1 MAADDGVRGL
11 MPFARSR
18 RKPARA
24 EVAELSR
31 LRLFWRE
38 RIGWRLRC
46 GAGDGARIAATRK
59 AVRAEWEPLHGLP
72 AAVLE
77 ARINRP
83 ACRPAALVGGE
94 GAADVALV
102 LEVMR
107 RETGL
112 SLRDNQIDCALR
124 LILGQ
129 CVELR
134 TGEGKTLAAALAALA
149 AARSGVSVH
158 VVTVNDYLA
167 RRDHELIA
175 PLARRLN
182 LSSAVVIQ
190 DDSDADKQRA
200 YDSDIVYGTNK
211 TFVFDALR
219 DRREKR
225 LGRDPGTA
233 RQMGQAFAII
243 DEADSV
249 MIDDATVPM
258 ILSEPTTA
266 PPAADLVLFRDLLA
280 FAQAAKPGRER
291 VRDAQGNWRLTP
303 MGIDRLARE
312 ASGWTHPSA
321 RDDGLIGLAETALA
335 ACHAYR
341 DGEAYILRDGEVV
354 MIDQSTG
361 RLMGDRKW
369 AYGMQQMIEL
379 KEGLQPSPEN
389 RTVGQIT
396 QQTYF
401 RQYRHLAGLTG
412 TARECRSEFWAI
424 YGLPVCPVAPH
435 APSRLIDRGFRLHRD
450 EAAKWRAVAAEA
462 VREAAS
468 RAVLIGVND
477 VAESAALQA
486 VFADMARP
494 VAVLDALTEA
504 QEAELV
510 AEAGKPGRIT
520 IATHLAG
527 RGTDIALAPEV
538 RAAGGLHVILASAMA
553 SGRLERQ
560 LYGRAGRQGD
570 PGSYSRHVS
579 RADRGLTEGAMGP
592 LRLLARAAHGVGLMP
607 RRALAWTQTAR
618 DAHARSLRRKTLLRE
633 QDLAKHLGYG

>member
-1 MAADDGVRGL
+1 

-18 RKPARA
+18 RNPARA

-31 LRLFWRE
+31 LRLFWHE
-38 RIGWRLRC
+38 RFGWRLN
-46 GAGDGARIAATRK
+46 GSAGPGGARITAIRH
-59 AVRAEWEPLHGLP
+59 AVEAEWAGLSDLS
-72 AAVLE
+72 AAALD
-77 ARINRP
+77 ARISGGV
-83 ACRPAALVGGE
+83 CRPARLATRE
-94 GAADVALV
+94 GAAQIALV

-134 TGEGKTLAAALAALA
+134 TGEGKTLAAGLAALA
-149 AARSGVSVH
+149 AARAGVSVH

-167 RRDHELIA
+167 RRDHALIA
-175 PLARRLN
+175 PMARALH
-182 LSSAVVIQ
+182 LTSAVVIQ
-190 DDSDADKQRA
+190 DDSDEDKQRA

-211 TFVFDALR
+211 SFVFDALR

-233 RQMGQAFAII
+233 RQMGQAFAIV

-258 ILSEPTTA
+258 ILSEPTAA
-266 PPAADLVLFRDLLA
+266 PPAADLRLFRDLLA
-280 FAQAAKPGRER
+280 FADAAEAGRDR
-291 VRDAQGNWRLTP
+291 VRDARGNWRLTA
-303 MGIDRLARE
+303 MGIDRLARL
-312 ASGWTHPSA
+312 ARCWAHPSS
-321 RDDGLIGLAETALA
+321 RDEGLIELAETALA
-335 ACHAYR
+335 AYHAFSN
-341 DGEAYILRDGEVV
+341 GVAYIIRGSEVV

-379 KEGLQPSPEN
+379 KEAVPPSPEN

-412 TARECRSEFWAI
+412 TARECRGEFWAI
-424 YGLPVCPVAPH
+424 YGLTVRAVASH
-435 APSRLIDRGFRLHRD
+435 APSRLHDKGFRLHRD
-450 EAAKWRAVAAEA
+450 EAAKWRAVATEAMAEA
-462 VREAAS
+462 ET
-468 RAVLIGVND
+468 RAVLIGVNHLT
-477 VAESAALQA
+477 ESAALQE
-486 VFADMARP
+486 VFAEMARP
-494 VAVLDALTEA
+494 VSVLDALTEA
-504 QEAELV
+504 HEAELV
-510 AEAGKPGRIT
+510 AKAGQLGRIT

-527 RGTDIALAPEV
+527 RGTDIVLAPEV
-538 RAAGGLHVILASAMA
+538 RTAGGLHVILASSMA
-553 SGRLERQ
+553 SRRLERQ

-570 PGSYSRHVS
+570 PGSYTRHIS
-579 RADRGLTEGAMGP
+579 RADRGLIEGAMGP
-592 LRLLARAAHGVGLMP
+592 LRLLARACLSLRLIP
-607 RRALAWTQTAR
+607 RRALAWTQIAR
-618 DAHARSLRRKTLLRE
+618 DAHARSLRRKTLIRE